1 MNLRTMTDQEV
12 RDAWWAAYQ
21 RQSLEKDI
29 MLKSQRDQWL
39 GLCATHKA
47 EIAPVTDEMRRR
59 ELFRSLGKTAQEARD
74 GETD

>member
-12 RDAWWAAYQ
+12 RDMWWTTRQ

-39 GLCATHKA
+39 GLCATHKS
-47 EIAPVTDEMRRR
+47 EIAPVTAEMRQRGLYR
-59 ELFRSLGKTAQEARD
+59 FLVKAAPEANN
-74 GETD
+74 GALS